1 MEDLASTQSVLDAH
15 EQVPVLT
22 EEEKASVKRFCL
34 ASKELDAENKALR
47 EARKALNAVQKSKK
61 KWLQEWVR
69 EQGSKT
75 FVLPRLAYKN
85 ADTEMGKDGLAPVPP
100 YLRLTKNTTDAT
112 ITTSVAEAA
121 VMDVDADHVR
131 ELCEKLAPLDA
142 LLEAIVDTART
153 SIRTSRESVSITEKL
168 EKGVRSI
175 EVPEMPEPVA
185 RAMIDMHRASQKVK
199 KLASSHKE
207 KTAKAQEAV
216 KKLQPT
222 VASFLDKTGK
232 ASQVVKL
239 GGGKAKIV
247 KKLTS
252 RSIKVTLGAF
262 EEYVRDTLTDLK
274 LPIGVEAMLVSFSKS
289 QKACAKGL
297 MLRLNAIPKVS
308 KSTVKFQFEGQE
320 ESEEEDI

>member
-34 ASKELDAENKALR
+34 ASKEIDTENKALR

-61 KWLQEWVR
+61 KWLQDWVR

-85 ADTEMGKDGLAPVPP
+85 ADAEMGKDGLPPVPP

-112 ITTSVAEAA
+112 ITTIVAEAA
-121 VMDVDADHVR
+121 VMDVDPDHVR
-131 ELCEKLAPLDA
+131 ELSEKHKPLDA

-153 SIRTSRESVSITEKL
+153 SIRASRESVTITEKL
-168 EKGVRSI
+168 EKGVRPI

-185 RAMIDMHRASQKVK
+185 RAMIDMHKASQKVK
-199 KLASSHKE
+199 KLSSSHKE
-207 KTAKAQEAV
+207 KTAKATEAV

-239 GGGKAKIV
+239 EGGKAKIV
-247 KKLTS
+247 KKTTA
-252 RSIKVTLGAF
+252 RSTKVTLGAF
-262 EEYVRDTLTDLK
+262 EEFVRETLVDLK
-274 LPIGVEAMLVSFSKS
+274 LPVDIEGMLASFAKG
-289 QKACAKGL
+289 QKACARGL
-297 MLRLNAIPKVS
+297 ILKLNAIPKVS
-308 KSTVKFQFEGQE
+308 KSTVKFQFEGQDE
-320 ESEEEDI
+320 NSDSS

>member
-15 EQVPVLT
+15 DQVPVLT

-34 ASKELDAENKALR
+34 ASKEIDTENKALR
-47 EARKALNAVQKSKK
+47 EARKTLAAVQKSKK
-61 KWLQEWVR
+61 KWLQDWVR

-75 FVLPRLAYKN
+75 FVLPRLTYKN
-85 ADTEMGKDGLAPVPP
+85 ADAEMGKDGLPPVPP

-112 ITTSVAEAA
+112 ITTIVAEAA
-121 VMDVDADHVR
+121 VMDVDPDHVR
-131 ELCEKLAPLDA
+131 ELSEKHKPLDA

-153 SIRTSRESVSITEKL
+153 SIRASRESVSITEKL
-168 EKGVRSI
+168 EKGVRPI
-175 EVPEMPEPVA
+175 EVPEMPEHVA
-185 RAMIDMHRASQKVK
+185 RTMIDMHKASQKVK

-207 KTAKAQEAV
+207 KTAKATEAV

-222 VASFLDKTGK
+222 IASFLDKTGK

-239 GGGKAKIV
+239 EGGKAKIV

-252 RSIKVTLGAF
+252 RSTKVTLGAF
-262 EEYVRDTLTDLK
+262 EDYVRDTLIDLK
-274 LPIGVEAMLVSFSKS
+274 LPADVESMLAAFAKS

-297 MLRLNAIPKVS
+297 MLRLNAIPKTS
-308 KSTVKFQFEGQE
+308 KSTVKFQFEGQD
-320 ESEEEDI
+320 EDSDSS